1 MAVSLSMEQCC
12 GVKAYVGK
20 NQAYH
25 CVPDGIRMLVVYDGR

>member
-20 NQAYH
+20 NEYH